1 VAGRSVKQGI
11 VVFRGERGNYNHGDG
26 DTRIVMLAII
36 WNQSALDD
44 LAEIVSYSK
53 LHCRLSG
60 SDPDH

>member
-1 VAGRSVKQGI
+1 
-11 VVFRGERGNYNHGDG
+11 
-26 DTRIVMLAII
+26 MLAII
-36 WNQSALDD
+36 WNQSAPDD